1 LGFGERDI
9 EAIFLAEGV
18 IVGILGGI
26 VGAFVGLGLIEI
38 LAQVRFSNAGPVI
51 GGRRGFILAR
61 ETWPYIAGAFFA
73 LVASA
78 VAALIPARR
87 AARLNPVDIV
97 RGAA

>member
-1 LGFGERDI
+1 MRF
-9 EAIFLAEGV
+9 AN
-18 IVGILGGI
+18 VGGMM
-26 VGAFVGLGLIEI
+26 
-38 LAQVRFSNAGPVI
+38 AGR
-51 GGRRGFILAR
+51 GGFILAR
-61 ETWPYIAGAFFA
+61 ETWPYLAGGAFA

>member
-1 LGFGERDI
+1 
-9 EAIFLAEGV
+9 
-18 IVGILGGI
+18 
-26 VGAFVGLGLIEI
+26 
-38 LAQVRFSNAGPVI
+38 VI
-51 GGRRGFILAR
+51 GGRTGFILAR
-61 ETWPYIAGAFFA
+61 ETWSYVAGALFA